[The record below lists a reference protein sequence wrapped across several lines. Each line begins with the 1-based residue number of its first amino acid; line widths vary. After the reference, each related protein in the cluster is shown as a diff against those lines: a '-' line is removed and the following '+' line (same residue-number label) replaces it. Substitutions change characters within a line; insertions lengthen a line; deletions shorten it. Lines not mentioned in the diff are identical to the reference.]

1 MEVGGS
7 GGPYQVGPAPLR
19 DSCAEL
25 EVARPAKAPIW
36 HDFGTDF
43 GHELAFRWGAFL

>member
-7 GGPYQVGPAPLR
+7 GGPYPVGAVPLR
-19 DSCAEL
+19 DSCADL
-25 EVARPAKAPIW
+25 EVAPPPKAPIW

-43 GHELAFRWGAFL
+43 DH